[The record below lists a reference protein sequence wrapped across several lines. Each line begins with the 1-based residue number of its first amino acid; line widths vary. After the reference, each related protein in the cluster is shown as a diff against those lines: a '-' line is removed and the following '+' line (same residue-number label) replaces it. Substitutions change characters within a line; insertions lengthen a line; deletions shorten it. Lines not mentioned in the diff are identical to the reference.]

1 MVICNIILIFQNF
14 LIYVLHHCIVEI
26 IREDYLRILISAKDM
41 PSTAKILTGM
51 RRTGKTTVLNQY
63 VDRLYS
69 MGIDEGNIFHINLDL
84 LVEVPDKTWL
94 LEQMG
99 PVLEKKGMHYI
110 IIDEIQDVD
119 GWERFVAMLI
129 ARGDC
134 DVYITGSN
142 SKMLSSELATK
153 LSGRYIEVNILPLS
167 FKEYLILHPGDKE
180 KRFNEYLRF
189 GGLPM
194 IDPDRGET
202 VCIDQSEGV
211 FNTVVMKDILSRIS
225 GNAKRLTSI
234 CRFLYSNI
242 GNVTNA
248 DRISDALK
256 IPKDDVY
263 KYMDEIVSAHLFYHA
278 DRYDIIG
285 KKYLKSKGKYYATDL
300 GMRYMTLNPGSL
312 VDLSKPLENAVYFE
326 LLRRNYKVSVS
337 SYVDSEIDFTAMKSE
352 TIKYYQVSQTMMAEE
367 TYSRE
372 MKPLKSVSDNYDKTI
387 LTMDKFGLG
396 NDDGINIVNVIDWL
410 LE

>member
-1 MVICNIILIFQNF
+1 M
-14 LIYVLHHCIVEI
+14 EI
-26 IREDYLRILISAKDM
+26 IREDYLKILDSVKDM

-51 RRTGKTTVLNQY
+51 RRTGKTTILNQY
-63 VDRLYS
+63 VDRLHS
-69 MGIDEGNIFHINLDL
+69 MGIDDGSIFHINLDL
-84 LVEVPDKTWL
+84 LVDIPDNSWL
-94 LEQMG
+94 IEQME
-99 PVLEKKGMHYI
+99 PVLEREGMHYLL
-110 IIDEIQDVD
+110 IDEIQDVD
-119 GWERFVAMLI
+119 GWERLAAMLI

-153 LSGRYIEVNILPLS
+153 LSGRYIEINILPLS
-167 FKEYLILHPGDKE
+167 FKEYMEMHPGDKE
-180 KRFNEYLRF
+180 RRFDEYLRF

-202 VCIDQSEGV
+202 VCMNQSEGV
-211 FNTVVMKDILSRIS
+211 FNTVMMKDVLSRIS
-225 GNAKRLTSI
+225 GNARRLNAI

-248 DRISDALK
+248 DRISDALG

-263 KYMDEIVSAHLFYHA
+263 KYLDELVSAHLFYHA
-278 DRYDIIG
+278 DRYDIVG
-285 KKYLKSKGKYYATDL
+285 MKYLKSKGKYYATDL
-300 GMRYMTLNPGSL
+300 GMRYMMLNPGSL
-312 VDLSKPLENAVYFE
+312 SDLSKPLENAVYFE
-326 LLRRNYKVSVS
+326 LLRRNYKVSAG
-337 SYVDSEIDFTAMKSE
+337 SYRDSEIDFTAMRNGTAE
-352 TIKYYQVSQTMMAEE
+352 YYQVTQTMLAED

-372 MKPLKSVSDNYDKTI
+372 MRPLKSVSDNYEKTV
-387 LTMDKFGLG
+387 LTMDRHGLG

>member
-1 MVICNIILIFQNF
+1 M
-14 LIYVLHHCIVEI
+14 EI
-26 IREDYLRILISAKDM
+26 IREDYLRVLTSAKDM
-41 PSTAKILTGM
+41 PSTAKILTGI

-63 VDRLYS
+63 VNRLYS
-69 MGIDEGNIFHINLDL
+69 MGIDKGNIFHINLDL
-84 LVEVPDKTWL
+84 LVEVPDKSWL
-94 LEQMG
+94 FEQME

-153 LSGRYIEVNILPLS
+153 LSGRYIEINILPLS

-225 GNAKRLTSI
+225 GNARRLTAI

-248 DRISDALK
+248 DRISGALK

-300 GMRYMTLNPGSL
+300 GMRYMILNPGSL

-326 LLRRNYKVSVS
+326 LLRRNYKVSVG

-352 TIKYYQVSQTMMAEE
+352 TIEYYQVSQTMMAEE

-372 MKPLKSVSDNYDKTI
+372 MRPLKSVSDNYDKTI
-387 LTMDKFGLG
+387 LTMDNFGLG

>member
-1 MVICNIILIFQNF
+1 M
-14 LIYVLHHCIVEI
+14 EI
-26 IREDYLRILISAKDM
+26 IREDYLKVLASAKDM

-63 VDRLYS
+63 VDRLRS
-69 MGIDEGNIFHINLDL
+69 MGIDDGNIFHINLDL
-84 LVEVPDKTWL
+84 LVDVPDNSWL
-94 LEQMG
+94 LEQID
-99 PVLEKKGMHYI
+99 PVLKRKGMHYI
-110 IIDEIQDVD
+110 LIDEIQDVD

-167 FKEYLILHPGDKE
+167 FKEYLELHPGDKE
-180 KRFNEYLRF
+180 RRFNEYLRF
-189 GGLPM
+189 GNLPM

-202 VCIDQSEGV
+202 VCMDQSEGV
-211 FNTVVMKDILSRIS
+211 FNTVIVKDILSRIP
-225 GNAKRLTSI
+225 GNTRRLTAI

-248 DRISDALK
+248 DRISDALN

-263 KYMDEIVSAHLFYHA
+263 KYMDEITSAHLFYHA
-278 DRYDIIG
+278 DRYDVVG
-285 KKYLKSKGKYYATDL
+285 KRYLKSKGKYYATDL
-300 GMRYMTLNPGSL
+300 GMRYMILNPGSL
-312 VDLSKPLENAVYFE
+312 ADISRPLENAVYFE
-326 LLRRNYKVSVS
+326 LLRRNYKVSVG
-337 SYVDSEIDFTAMKSE
+337 SYMDSEIDFTAMNGDTLE
-352 TIKYYQVSQTMMAEE
+352 YYQVSQTILSEE

-372 MKPLKSVSDNYDKTI
+372 MRPLRLVSDNYEKTI
-387 LTMDKFGLG
+387 LTMDRHGLG
-396 NDDGINIVNVIDWL
+396 NDGGINIVNVIDWL
-410 LE
+410 LK